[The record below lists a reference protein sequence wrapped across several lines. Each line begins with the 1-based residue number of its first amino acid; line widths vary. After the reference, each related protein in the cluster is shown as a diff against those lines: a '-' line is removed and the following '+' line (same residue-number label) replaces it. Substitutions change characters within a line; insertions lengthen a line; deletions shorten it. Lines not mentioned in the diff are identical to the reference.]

1 MKKYTY
7 FLGLKDKDSKLQI
20 RPESEYMLV
29 CQELT
34 AIHLGGWTLSR
45 GYGVFKHE
53 DGTLVY
59 ENCIIIQTLGF
70 NTDDENIEFV
80 KKYWNFAKQ
89 LKQVFNQESVLM
101 EVSEVDAHFI

>member
-34 AIHLGGWTLSR
+34 AIHLGGWTISKW
-45 GYGVFKHE
+45 YWVFKHE
-53 DGTLVY
+53 DWTLVY

-70 NTDDENIEFV
+70 EE
-80 KKYWNFAKQ
+80 WNELYVWFANM

-101 EVSEVDAHFI
+101 EVSEVEAHFI